1 MKTISEIRETS
12 DAALLVFRILVRVPH
27 PFARDPRITLN
38 RWRAAKTRQA
48 LLTTIANGTCAM
60 SDPRY
65 VNIMVVLTLIVFGVL
80 AFTFLHRAP
89 V

>member
-1 MKTISEIRETS
+1 M
-12 DAALLVFRILVRVPH
+12 L
-27 PFARDPRITLN
+27 
-38 RWRAAKTRQA
+38 
-48 LLTTIANGTCAM
+48 
-60 SDPRY
+60 DPRY